1 MTTSVDDLF
10 RDVQTVVAEPMNFK
24 ARLAIGEDAY
34 KSLTAIG
41 KVREYWDLIG
51 AAGTGA
57 ALANSSV
64 VAATFFA
71 PKGLLAALGLAT
83 AATPIGWAIAA
94 GVVSAGAWYGLARS
108 LKKATADR
116 VVVIPKYI
124 NTPLDALA
132 ISLADLL
139 LPLALKVAKADGV
152 ICDAERR
159 HLQHYLVREWGYDP
173 DFVSQAL
180 TALEE
185 RLDQL
190 DVVSVAKCL
199 ALFSQSNP
207 DCNYEEMTRETLK
220 LLREVMGADREVDA
234 SEESVIRGVEAV
246 FASVRPKSSA
256 DIAIEKADE
265 VLTASTRAARKGTAQ
280 LRGAMSKAFSA
291 VEKMGTRA
299 GAVNAGTKESRGREL
314 AVPDSALSRSGDRKG
329 DY

>member
-1 MTTSVDDLF
+1 MMEGQEMTTSVDDLF

-34 KSLTAIG
+34 KSLNAIG

-124 NTPLDALA
+124 NTPLDVLA

-152 ICDAERR
+152 ICDAERS
-159 HLQHYLVREWGYDP
+159 HLQHYLVREWGYAP

-190 DVVSVAKCL
+190 DVLSVAKCL

-207 DCNYEEMTRETLK
+207 DCKYEEMTQGTLK
-220 LLREVMGADREVDA
+220 LLQEVMEVDGNVDA
-234 SEESVIRGVEAV
+234 SEGIVIREVEAV
-246 FASVRPKSSA
+246 FASFRPKSA
-256 DIAIEKADE
+256 AEIGLDKADE
-265 VLTASTRAARKGTAQ
+265 VLTASTRAASRGAAQ
-280 LRGAMSKAFSA
+280 LRSAVSKAFSA
-291 VEKMGTRA
+291 AEKMGTRA
-299 GAVNAGTKESRGREL
+299 GVD
-314 AVPDSALSRSGDRKG
+314 VSGSKKNRI
-329 DY
+329 